1 MRTKTQTLPGV
12 SRIGWLD
19 CRNLSSYVSLQ
30 HICGMKVAVMTDIH
44 FLPDFEEAS
53 CECTTDFSGA
63 GLSAKATLKFRT
75 SAFIPDNGY
84 LAFVVTTPGGE
95 NYLIGSQERPYAV
108 MECDH
113 STGDP
118 SADAAGYEYEIKHV
132 AIRSMI
138 PCVIGY

>member
-1 MRTKTQTLPGV
+1 MRTKTQILPGV

-19 CRNLSSYVSLQ
+19 CRFLAPYVSLQ
-30 HICGMKVAVMTDIH
+30 YICGMKVSVMTDIH
-44 FLPDFEEAS
+44 FIPEFEDAS
-53 CECTTDFSGA
+53 CECSTKVNGA
-63 GLSAKATLKFRT
+63 GLSATASLKFRT
-75 SAFIPDNGY
+75 NALIPDNGY
-84 LAFVVTTPGGE
+84 LAFVVTTPCGE
-95 NYLIGSQERPYAV
+95 NYLIGSQERPYAT

-118 SADAAGYEYEIKHV
+118 SADASGYEYEIKHI